1 MTSEELLDVREVGS
15 CESVQSLAMKYAE
28 LLRLR
33 RKVLDAEALTAT
45 ARRPAKSS
53 RARKNRMVFG
63 RSH

>member
-1 MTSEELLDVREVGS
+1 MTSEELLNDEEAGS
-15 CESVQSLAMKYAE
+15 CESAQSLAMKYAE

-45 ARRPAKSS
+45 AWRPEKSS
-53 RARKNRMVFG
+53 RARKNRMIFG